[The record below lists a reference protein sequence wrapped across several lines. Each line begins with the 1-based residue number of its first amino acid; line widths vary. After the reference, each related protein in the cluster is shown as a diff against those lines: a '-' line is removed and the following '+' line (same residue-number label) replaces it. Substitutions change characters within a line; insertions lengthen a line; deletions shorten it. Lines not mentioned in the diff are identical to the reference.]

1 MAVFGLVFVI
11 ITLSIAGLAVGVI
24 VGRAPLRGTCA
35 GGGGTCPKAFE
46 CRGCQ
51 RLKVTEEE
59 R

>member
-11 ITLSIAGLAVGVI
+11 ITLSIAGLAIGVI
-24 VGRAPLRGTCA
+24 VGRAPIRGTCA
-35 GGGGTCPKAFE
+35 GGTCPKAFE

-59 R
+59 K